1 MSNVSNALV
10 WELTRKS
17 NCFIKKNK
25 AGKKGVFLCDP
36 LNVNYKNTPSSSGLV
51 KSNSTNVT
59 LKDGKV
65 VFSVKTSNEANVVNQ
80 HFRAKNMKN
89 VEKLLQQHGNFEKAK
104 NKEKLLKKYKRLSKL
119 YQASHKTTN

>member
-1 MSNVSNALV
+1 
-10 WELTRKS
+10 
-17 NCFIKKNK
+17 
-25 AGKKGVFLCDP
+25 
-36 LNVNYKNTPSSSGLV
+36 
-51 KSNSTNVT
+51 
-59 LKDGKV
+59 
-65 VFSVKTSNEANVVNQ
+65 NVVNQ